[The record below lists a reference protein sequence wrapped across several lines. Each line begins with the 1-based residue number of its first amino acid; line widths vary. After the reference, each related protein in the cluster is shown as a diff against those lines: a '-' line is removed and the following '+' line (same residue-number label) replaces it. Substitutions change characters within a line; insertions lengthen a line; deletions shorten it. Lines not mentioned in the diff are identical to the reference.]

1 MTGRHGGEGIRG
13 DCAGTRQGGGKA
25 RSARGGGDGERGRSL
40 GWDWL
45 NGDGGRRLGGCRRR
59 ERLLGL
65 DCSQL
70 LGELADAL
78 SGDDE
83 RDMVVLKAG
92 EKVLPGPFG
101 EVEVGGDEDEF
112 GAEDLW

>member
-25 RSARGGGDGERGRSL
+25 RSARGGGDGKRGRSL

-45 NGDGGRRLGGCRRR
+45 NGDGGRRLGGRQGRA
-59 ERLLGL
+59 RLPGL
-65 DCSQL
+65 DCCQL
-70 LGELADAL
+70 VGEPADTL
-78 SGDDE
+78 SGDAE
-83 RDMVVLKAG
+83 RDLFVLEAG
-92 EKVLPGPFG
+92 EEVLPGPFG

-112 GAEDLW
+112 GVKDRR